1 MNLLSGVWSKVTPL
15 PDKLLSSE
23 VASYPDPANMIP
35 RDASLF
41 ESIRSHTFL
50 PCSAYLVKNA
60 VLWAH
65 PLFEVGGRVWKPAT
79 HYRFDTSEP
88 QFGKLEPKRLLGNL
102 KAERLSF
109 DSALFFFDHY
119 TNRSIY
125 HWLCE
130 AIPRYILLSERFGSM
145 HTVLL
150 PECHTVYQAYQE
162 ESLKWFGFNGAI
174 HRASYTKGYKV
185 PSLFTC
191 DLVMHPGCHRPHLVR
206 KVRAVIRQ
214 YFSGKQS
221 AQPSDLIYISREYAS
236 HRRSINEASVQQML
250 KAKGFQIVH
259 LEKLSPREQVL
270 ATLNAKVIVGSHG
283 GGLPAMLYAPEDC
296 VVLELRNARDN
307 VSNCYYSLA
316 TSLGLPYHYL
326 LCQPSGI
333 VTGFNDDVA
342 VDINDLDSLLSHALS
357 LEDRSVDKAEKSRNA
372 GDPA

>member
-1 MNLLSGVWSKVTPL
+1 
-15 PDKLLSSE
+15 
-23 VASYPDPANMIP
+23 MIP

-41 ESIRSHTFL
+41 ESIRSHVF
-50 PCSAYLVKNA
+50 PSCSAYLVKNA

-65 PLFEVGGRVWKPAT
+65 PLFEVGGRVWNPAT
-79 HYRFDTSEP
+79 HYRFDASEP
-88 QFGKLEPKRLLGNL
+88 QFGKLDAKRFLGNL

-130 AIPRYILLSERFGSM
+130 AIPRYILLSARFGSM

-150 PECHTVYQAYQE
+150 PECPTIFQSYQE

-206 KVRAVIRQ
+206 KVRAVIRK
-214 YFSGKQS
+214 YFSSEQSKQ
-221 AQPSDLIYISREYAS
+221 PRELIYISREHAS
-236 HRRSINEASVQQML
+236 NWRSINEDSVQQMM
-250 KAKGFQIVH
+250 KAKGFRIVH
-259 LEKLSPREQVL
+259 LEKLTPREQVL
-270 ATLNAKVIVGSHG
+270 ATLNAKVIVGNHG

-316 TSLGLPYHYL
+316 TSLGLPYYYL

-333 VTGFNDDVA
+333 VTGLNDDIA
-342 VDINDLDSLLSHALS
+342 VDIEALDSLLSHAVS
-357 LEDRSVDKAEKSRNA
+357 LEDQSVYKAESARND
-372 GDPA
+372 GDPT